1 METLKLDVLSE
12 ELTWKNHPLSIEK
25 IAADGFS
32 VSTGRETDWFFD
44 PAGKSRKKNA
54 PVALFAPSDEA
65 FSLSAR
71 VRVEFVSNFD
81 AGVLFIYEDLDHWAK
96 LCLEYAP
103 TKQPM
108 IVSVVTRERSDDS
121 NAVYLESNAAY
132 LRIYR
137 EGNAL
142 AFHYSA
148 EGKYWHLV
156 RHFTFGTLQ
165 NLQVGFSVQSPTGAG
180 CRAYFENI
188 RYRRGQIADLRN
200 GD

>member
-25 IAADGFS
+25 IAVDGFG
-32 VSTGRETDWFFD
+32 VSAGQETDWFFD
-44 PAGKSRKKNA
+44 PAGKSRRKNA

-65 FSLSAR
+65 FSLSAQ
-71 VRVEFVSNFD
+71 VRVEFASNFD
-81 AGVLFIYEDLDHWAK
+81 AGVLFIYENPDHWAK

-103 TKQPM
+103 TKRPM

-137 EGNAL
+137 ESNTF
-142 AFHYSA
+142 AFHYSE
-148 EGKYWHLV
+148 EGKYWHFV
-156 RHFTFGTLQ
+156 RHFSLGTLQ

-180 CRAYFENI
+180 CRAYFEKI
-188 RYRRGQIADLRN
+188 SYRRGQIADLRN